1 MSTPRE
7 GDFTLLISTSTS
19 IIKQHPM
26 RCNNTLDSEINAE
39 AANTIECDGFSCS
52 HFYYFQSQTHQ
63 RNIKNKVL
71 AV

>member
-1 MSTPRE
+1 MN
-7 GDFTLLISTSTS
+7 FTLNWRKSALPPVLSN
-19 IIKQHPM
+19 KLPM

-63 RNIKNKVL
+63 RNVKNKVL

>member
-1 MSTPRE
+1 
-7 GDFTLLISTSTS
+7 
-19 IIKQHPM
+19 M

-52 HFYYFQSQTHQ
+52 HFCYFQSQTHQ
-63 RNIKNKVL
+63 RNVKNKVL